1 MVSTLQRRLT
11 LALLCS
17 LTLASVTPAA
27 AQFGHRRGRPGPSPS
42 TPSTPATPAET
53 PPAPG
58 SAGPGDGR
66 YGFTF
71 FDARDAVERGEARPA
86 LAFYESAAA
95 DAEQRGARAEA
106 GSAYACAA
114 FVAVRLHQLQK
125 AITSAQKA
133 LDLLRNEPTVA
144 NEQMSMMVSIY
155 SALGNAYRN
164 AGDRAQA
171 RKWYEQ
177 GLTYA
182 RAAVAPHRRGAAM
195 WVAGM
200 LRQLAQIDFQEHAYT
215 DARDRVREAVT
226 LAEHF
231 LATAT
236 GRAAPTAIDNGR
248 RQAAQGLTLLAKAEL
263 GLDDKDAADAA
274 LKRAAQYSRLVGLV
288 EVDLEIRTTAG
299 QLALARNDP
308 SAALAEIQRALPEAE
323 RIGRT
328 GNLVQLYQLQARSF
342 AGLRRP
348 ADALTSIRRSMDLV
362 EEIRGTLQESSL
374 RSGYIEDKQGI
385 YQFAV
390 RMALRTQ
397 NAADA
402 FAFAERARARAFLDL
417 LGNSTT
423 LSKGR
428 TRALVQEEVQLR
440 ARLAEAQA
448 LASDSESETGE
459 ARQAKEAVEA
469 ADRDYRAFLER
480 VRKENVEQAS
490 LMTVEPVTLTE
501 IQGLLPEGTTL
512 VEYLV
517 GNADVVIWI
526 IDRHRAKALTVRG
539 ARADLVASVRT
550 LRAAIADQA
559 PLAEIERQ
567 AAKLYDGLLAPAR
580 VEIQG
585 TRLLI
590 VPHDVLHYLPFA
602 ALRSPAGRW
611 LIEDY
616 ALATLPSASVLKFLA
631 AKDASNGRPLALGNP
646 DVGPA
651 LNLRYAEREARV
663 VGETYPGATV
673 LVRDAASEARVKALA
688 GGAGMLHFATHAE
701 LNESEPMSSA
711 LLLTP
716 GDGEDG
722 RLEVRELFGLDL
734 HARLVVLSACET
746 GLGKLSRGDDLVGLQ
761 RAFLYAGT
769 PAVVTT
775 LWKVDDRA
783 SFVLMREFYAR
794 LKTTAPGEALSLA
807 QRETLRQFPH
817 PFAWAGYGLTGAPW

>member
-215 DARDRVREAVT
+215 DARDHVREAVT

-231 LATAT
+231 LATAP
-236 GRAAPTAIDNGR
+236 GRAAPAAIDNGR

-526 IDRHRAKALTVRG
+526 IDRHRARALTVRG

-585 TRLLI
+585 TSSCLTTCCTT
-590 VPHDVLHYLPFA
+590 F
-602 ALRSPAGRW
+602 RSRRSG
-611 LIEDY
+611 
-616 ALATLPSASVLKFLA
+616 
-631 AKDASNGRPLALGNP
+631 
-646 DVGPA
+646 
-651 LNLRYAEREARV
+651 
-663 VGETYPGATV
+663 
-673 LVRDAASEARVKALA
+673 VRLA
-688 GGAGMLHFATHAE
+688 GG
-701 LNESEPMSSA
+701 
-711 LLLTP
+711 
-716 GDGEDG
+716 
-722 RLEVRELFGLDL
+722 
-734 HARLVVLSACET
+734 
-746 GLGKLSRGDDLVGLQ
+746 
-761 RAFLYAGT
+761 
-769 PAVVTT
+769 
-775 LWKVDDRA
+775 
-783 SFVLMREFYAR
+783 
-794 LKTTAPGEALSLA
+794 
-807 QRETLRQFPH
+807 
-817 PFAWAGYGLTGAPW
+817 

>member
-1 MVSTLQRRLT
+1 MAHRL
-11 LALLCS
+11 LAPALLCS
-17 LTLASVTPAA
+17 MTLASVTPAA

-71 FDARDAVERGEARPA
+71 FDARAAVERGEARPA

-106 GSAYACAA
+106 GAAYACVA

-133 LDLLRNEPTVA
+133 LDLLRNEPTVT
-144 NEQMSMMVSIY
+144 NDQMGMMVSVY
-155 SALGNAYRN
+155 SVLGNAYRN

-171 RKWYEQ
+171 RKWYEE
-177 GLTYA
+177 GLAYA
-182 RAAVAPHRRGAAM
+182 RAAVNPHRRGAAM

-200 LRQLAQIDFQEHAYT
+200 LRQLAQIDFQEHAYA
-215 DARDRVREAVT
+215 DARDHVREAVT
-226 LAEHF
+226 LAELF
-231 LATAT
+231 LATAP
-236 GRAAPTAIDNGR
+236 GRAAPAAIDNGR

-263 GLDDKDAADAA
+263 GLDDDDKDAADAA

-328 GNLVQLYQLQARSF
+328 GNLIQLYQLQARSF

-480 VRKENVEQAS
+480 VRKENIEQAS

-517 GNADVVIWI
+517 GNADLVLWI
-526 IDRHRAKALTVRG
+526 IDPHRAKPLTVP
-539 ARADLVASVRT
+539 
-550 LRAAIADQA
+550 A
-559 PLAEIERQ
+559 PR
-567 AAKLYDGLLAPAR
+567 
-580 VEIQG
+580 
-585 TRLLI
+585 
-590 VPHDVLHYLPFA
+590 A
-602 ALRSPAGRW
+602 ALR
-611 LIEDY
+611 
-616 ALATLPSASVLKFLA
+616 
-631 AKDASNGRPLALGNP
+631 
-646 DVGPA
+646 
-651 LNLRYAEREARV
+651 
-663 VGETYPGATV
+663 
-673 LVRDAASEARVKALA
+673 
-688 GGAGMLHFATHAE
+688 
-701 LNESEPMSSA
+701 
-711 LLLTP
+711 
-716 GDGEDG
+716 
-722 RLEVRELFGLDL
+722 
-734 HARLVVLSACET
+734 
-746 GLGKLSRGDDLVGLQ
+746 
-761 RAFLYAGT
+761 
-769 PAVVTT
+769 
-775 LWKVDDRA
+775 
-783 SFVLMREFYAR
+783 
-794 LKTTAPGEALSLA
+794 
-807 QRETLRQFPH
+807 
-817 PFAWAGYGLTGAPW
+817 

>member
-1 MVSTLQRRLT
+1 MAHRLLAPALVCWMT
-11 LALLCS
+11 LAL
-17 LTLASVTPAA
+17 VTPAA

-58 SAGPGDGR
+58 SAGPGDRR
-66 YGFTF
+66 YGSTF
-71 FDARDAVERGEARPA
+71 FDARAAIERGEARPA

-106 GSAYACAA
+106 GGAYACAA

-133 LDLLRNEPTVA
+133 LDLLRNEPTVT
-144 NEQMSMMVSIY
+144 NDQMGMMVSVY
-155 SALGNAYRN
+155 SVLGNAYRN

-171 RKWYEQ
+171 RKWYEE
-177 GLTYA
+177 GLAYA
-182 RAAVAPHRRGAAM
+182 RAAVNPHRRGAAM

-200 LRQLAQIDFQEHAYT
+200 LRQLAQIDFQEHAYA
-215 DARDRVREAVT
+215 DARDHVREAVT

-231 LATAT
+231 LGTAP
-236 GRAAPTAIDNGR
+236 GRAAPAAIDNGR

-328 GNLVQLYQLQARSF
+328 GNLVQLHQLEARSY
-342 AGLRRP
+342 AGLGRP

-480 VRKENVEQAS
+480 VRKENIEQAS
-490 LMTVEPVTLTE
+490 LMTVEPVTL
-501 IQGLLPEGTTL
+501 
-512 VEYLV
+512 
-517 GNADVVIWI
+517 
-526 IDRHRAKALTVRG
+526 
-539 ARADLVASVRT
+539 S
-550 LRAAIADQA
+550 
-559 PLAEIERQ
+559 
-567 AAKLYDGLLAPAR
+567 
-580 VEIQG
+580 EIQG

-631 AKDASNGRPLALGNP
+631 AKDASNAHPLALGNP

-663 VGETYPGATV
+663 VGETYPDATV

-688 GGAGMLHFATHAE
+688 GSAGMLHFATHAE

-783 SFVLMREFYAR
+783 SFVLMRELYVR

-817 PFAWAGYGLTGAPW
+817 PFAWAGYGLTGAPWEICEPACGASTRRW

>member
-1 MVSTLQRRLT
+1 MAHRL
-11 LALLCS
+11 LAPALLCS
-17 LTLASVTPAA
+17 MTLALVTPAA

-58 SAGPGDGR
+58 SAGPGDRR

-95 DAEQRGARAEA
+95 EAEQRGARAEA

-171 RKWYEQ
+171 RKWYEE
-177 GLTYA
+177 GLTYG

-200 LRQLAQIDFQEHAYT
+200 LRQLAQIDFQEHAYA

-226 LAEHF
+226 LAELF
-231 LATAT
+231 LATAP
-236 GRAAPTAIDNGR
+236 GRAAPAAIDNGR

-263 GLDDKDAADAA
+263 GLDDDDKDAADAA

-362 EEIRGTLQESSL
+362 EEIRSTLQESSL

-440 ARLAEAQA
+440 ARLAEARA
-448 LASDSESETGE
+448 LASDGEESEGDRSRE
-459 ARQAKEAVEA
+459 AIEA
-469 ADRDYRAFLER
+469 ADREYRAFLER

-490 LMTVEPVTLTE
+490 LMTVEPVTLAE
-501 IQGLLPEGTTL
+501 IQKLLPDGTTL

-517 GNADVVIWI
+517 GANDIVVWI
-526 IDRHRAKALTVRG
+526 VERNRAKALSLRTSRT
-539 ARADLVASVRT
+539 ALV
-550 LRAAIADQA
+550 D
-559 PLAEIERQ
+559 
-567 AAKLYDGLLAPAR
+567 R
-580 VEIQG
+580 V
-585 TRLLI
+585 
-590 VPHDVLHYLPFA
+590 
-602 ALRSPAGRW
+602 S
-611 LIEDY
+611 
-616 ALATLPSASVLKFLA
+616 
-631 AKDASNGRPLALGNP
+631 
-646 DVGPA
+646 
-651 LNLRYAEREARV
+651 
-663 VGETYPGATV
+663 
-673 LVRDAASEARVKALA
+673 
-688 GGAGMLHFATHAE
+688 
-701 LNESEPMSSA
+701 
-711 LLLTP
+711 
-716 GDGEDG
+716 
-722 RLEVRELFGLDL
+722 
-734 HARLVVLSACET
+734 
-746 GLGKLSRGDDLVGLQ
+746 
-761 RAFLYAGT
+761 
-769 PAVVTT
+769 
-775 LWKVDDRA
+775 
-783 SFVLMREFYAR
+783 
-794 LKTTAPGEALSLA
+794 
-807 QRETLRQFPH
+807 
-817 PFAWAGYGLTGAPW
+817 

>member
-58 SAGPGDGR
+58 SAGPGDRR

-215 DARDRVREAVT
+215 DARDHVREAVT

-231 LATAT
+231 LATAP
-236 GRAAPTAIDNGR
+236 GRAAPAAIDNGR

-263 GLDDKDAADAA
+263 GLDDKAAADAA

-469 ADRDYRAFLER
+469 ADRDYLAFLER

-526 IDRHRAKALTVRG
+526 IDRHRARALTVRG

-585 TRLLI
+585 TSSCLTTCCTTFHSR
-590 VPHDVLHYLPFA
+590 
-602 ALRSPAGRW
+602 RSG
-611 LIEDY
+611 
-616 ALATLPSASVLKFLA
+616 
-631 AKDASNGRPLALGNP
+631 
-646 DVGPA
+646 
-651 LNLRYAEREARV
+651 
-663 VGETYPGATV
+663 
-673 LVRDAASEARVKALA
+673 VRLA
-688 GGAGMLHFATHAE
+688 GG
-701 LNESEPMSSA
+701 
-711 LLLTP
+711 
-716 GDGEDG
+716 
-722 RLEVRELFGLDL
+722 
-734 HARLVVLSACET
+734 
-746 GLGKLSRGDDLVGLQ
+746 
-761 RAFLYAGT
+761 
-769 PAVVTT
+769 
-775 LWKVDDRA
+775 
-783 SFVLMREFYAR
+783 
-794 LKTTAPGEALSLA
+794 
-807 QRETLRQFPH
+807 
-817 PFAWAGYGLTGAPW
+817 

>member
-1 MVSTLQRRLT
+1 
-11 LALLCS
+11 
-17 LTLASVTPAA
+17 
-27 AQFGHRRGRPGPSPS
+27 
-42 TPSTPATPAET
+42 
-53 PPAPG
+53 
-58 SAGPGDGR
+58 
-66 YGFTF
+66 
-71 FDARDAVERGEARPA
+71 
-86 LAFYESAAA
+86 
-95 DAEQRGARAEA
+95 
-106 GSAYACAA
+106 
-114 FVAVRLHQLQK
+114 
-125 AITSAQKA
+125 
-133 LDLLRNEPTVA
+133 LRNEPTVTSD
-144 NEQMSMMVSIY
+144 QMGMMVSIY

-171 RKWYEQ
+171 RKWYEE

-182 RAAVAPHRRGAAM
+182 RAAVAPHRRGAAI
-195 WVAGM
+195 WAVGM
-200 LRQLAQIDFQEHAYT
+200 LRHLAQIDFQERAYA
-215 DARDRVREAVT
+215 DARDHVREAVT

-231 LATAT
+231 LGSAT
-236 GRAAPTAIDNGR
+236 GRAAPGAINNAR
-248 RQAAQGLTLLAKAEL
+248 LQAAQGLTLLAKAEL
-263 GLDDKDAADAA
+263 ALGDKDAADAA
-274 LKRAAQYSRLVGLV
+274 LKRAGQYSRLVGV
-288 EVDLEIRTTAG
+288 AEVDLDILTTSG
-299 QLALARNDP
+299 QVALARGDF
-308 SAALAEIQRALPEAE
+308 ATALAEFQKALPQAE
-323 RIGRT
+323 RTGRV
-328 GNLVQLYQLQARSF
+328 GNLVQLYQLQARSY

-348 ADALTSIRRSMDLV
+348 DDALTSIRRSMDLV
-362 EEIRGTLQESSL
+362 EEVRGELQESSL
-374 RSGYIEDKQGI
+374 RSGYFEEKQGI

-390 RMALRTQ
+390 RAALRTG

-448 LASDSESETGE
+448 LASDSDGGE
-459 ARQAKEAVEA
+459 AKRAKEAVET
-469 ADRDYRAFLER
+469 ADREYRAFLER

-490 LMTVEPVTLTE
+490 LMTVEPVTLAE

-512 VEYLV
+512 IEYLV
-517 GNADVVIWI
+517 GNTDVVIWI
-526 IDRHRAKALTVRG
+526 VDRHRVKALTVRG
-539 ARADLVASVRT
+539 ARAELVARVRT
-550 LRAAIADQA
+550 LRAAIADRA

-567 AAKLYDGLLAPAR
+567 TATLYGELLAPAR
-580 VEIQG
+580 AEIRG

-631 AKDASNGRPLALGNP
+631 AKDASNARPLALGNP
-646 DVGPA
+646 DVGSA
-651 LNLRYAEREARV
+651 LNLRYAEREARA
-663 VGETYPGATV
+663 VGEAYPGATV
-673 LVRDAASEARVKALA
+673 LVRAEASEARVKALA
-688 GGAGMLHFATHAE
+688 SGAGLLHFATHAE

-716 GDGEDG
+716 GEGEDG

-746 GLGKLSRGDDLVGLQ
+746 GLGALSRGDDLVGLQ

-783 SFVLMREFYAR
+783 SFVLMRDFYAR
-794 LKTTAPGEALSLA
+794 LKTAAPGEALSLA

-817 PFAWAGYGLTGAPW
+817 PFAWAAYGLTGAPW

>member
-1 MVSTLQRRLT
+1 MVSTFQRRLT

-27 AQFGHRRGRPGPSPS
+27 AQFGHRRGRPGPSS

-231 LATAT
+231 LATAP
-236 GRAAPTAIDNGR
+236 GRAAPAAIDNGR

-448 LASDSESETGE
+448 LGG
-459 ARQAKEAVEA
+459 R
-469 ADRDYRAFLER
+469 
-480 VRKENVEQAS
+480 
-490 LMTVEPVTLTE
+490 
-501 IQGLLPEGTTL
+501 
-512 VEYLV
+512 
-517 GNADVVIWI
+517 
-526 IDRHRAKALTVRG
+526 RG
-539 ARADLVASVRT
+539 
-550 LRAAIADQA
+550 
-559 PLAEIERQ
+559 
-567 AAKLYDGLLAPAR
+567 
-580 VEIQG
+580 
-585 TRLLI
+585 
-590 VPHDVLHYLPFA
+590 
-602 ALRSPAGRW
+602 
-611 LIEDY
+611 
-616 ALATLPSASVLKFLA
+616 
-631 AKDASNGRPLALGNP
+631 GRP
-646 DVGPA
+646 
-651 LNLRYAEREARV
+651 
-663 VGETYPGATV
+663 
-673 LVRDAASEARVKALA
+673 
-688 GGAGMLHFATHAE
+688 
-701 LNESEPMSSA
+701 
-711 LLLTP
+711 
-716 GDGEDG
+716 
-722 RLEVRELFGLDL
+722 
-734 HARLVVLSACET
+734 
-746 GLGKLSRGDDLVGLQ
+746 
-761 RAFLYAGT
+761 
-769 PAVVTT
+769 
-775 LWKVDDRA
+775 
-783 SFVLMREFYAR
+783 
-794 LKTTAPGEALSLA
+794 
-807 QRETLRQFPH
+807 
-817 PFAWAGYGLTGAPW
+817 